1 MHEYEEIFP
10 GELEKWRNNGAQF
23 VDVRER
29 WEYEEGH
36 IPGAKNIPLGELLE
50 RVDELEEPVVL
61 VCASGNRSGQ
71 AAHYLTEHGILSNV
85 ANLMGGTS
93 GWQERGLP
101 VE

>member
-1 MHEYEEIFP
+1 MYEYKEIFP
-10 GELEKWRNNGAQF
+10 AELEKWRKDGAQL

-36 IPGAKNIPLGELLE
+36 VPGARNVPLGELPG

-71 AAHYLTEHGILSNV
+71 AAHYLTEHGILKNV
-85 ANLMGGTS
+85 ANLIGGTA
-93 GWQERGLP
+93 GWQARGLH

>member
-1 MHEYEEIFP
+1 M
-10 GELEKWRNNGAQF
+10 
-23 VDVRER
+23 
-29 WEYEEGH
+29 
-36 IPGAKNIPLGELLE
+36 
-50 RVDELEEPVVL
+50 DELEEPVVL